1 MVANVAVVGCGY
13 WGSKIVRVVGELGAL
28 ACVVDADL
36 AKADALARP
45 HGARGRTL
53 TEALADPTIEGVA
66 IATPAATHAEI
77 AGAALAA
84 GKHCFVEKPI
94 TLRVAEAEA
103 LVAAAERAGRK
114 LMVGHLLQY
123 HPAFVE
129 LLRLVRAG
137 ELGRLQYIG
146 SNRMNFG
153 RFRREENSL
162 WSFAPHDI
170 SMLLALAGEEPVSV
184 AAFGAPVLH
193 PTIADVTTTHLV
205 FPSGVKA
212 HVHVSWLHPV
222 KEQTL
227 TVVGER
233 GMLVFNDGQN
243 WDRKLMRYAHRIE
256 WIDGHP
262 QPVPAEP
269 TPVALTPAEPLKLE
283 LQHFLRCVNE
293 PDFLPCTDGAE
304 GTRVLRVLA
313 AADIALVGAGAA
325 PEPARPAAQPFF
337 AHETACVDPPSKIGA
352 GTKIW
357 HFSHILPNTEIG
369 EKCVIG
375 QNVTIGPDVKIGKR
389 CKIQNNVSVYKG
401 VTIEDGVFCGPSMVF
416 TNVNNP
422 RAEIERKTEYRLTL
436 VKRGATIGANATI
449 LCGTTLGRYCFVGA
463 GTVVTRDVPDFA
475 LVVGSPA
482 RRIGWMS
489 KAGMRLDADLVCPHD
504 GSRYREVDGTLVE
517 AD

>member
-1 MVANVAVVGCGY
+1 MVANIAVVGCGY
-13 WGSKIVRVVGELGAL
+13 WGSKIVRVMGELGAL

-36 AKADALARP
+36 AKADALARQ

-53 TEALADPTIEGVA
+53 AEALVDPAIKGVA

-77 AGAALAA
+77 AHAALAA

-94 TLRVAEAEA
+94 TLRVSEAEG
-103 LVAAAERAGRK
+103 LVAAAARAGRK

-123 HPAFVE
+123 HPAFLE

-227 TVVGER
+227 TVVGDR

-269 TPVALTPAEPLKLE
+269 TPVALTQAEPLKLE

-293 PDFLPCTDGAE
+293 PDFLPRTDGAE

-313 AADIALVGAGAA
+313 AADVALAGVAQAPEAALAA
-325 PEPARPAAQPFF
+325 PPFF
-337 AHETACVDPPSKIGA
+337 AHETAWVDQPSKIGA

-357 HFSHILPNTEIG
+357 HFSHVLANTEIG

-375 QNVTIGPDVKIGKR
+375 QNVTIGPDVKIGAR

-401 VTIEDGVFCGPSMVF
+401 VTLEDGVFCGPSMVF

-422 RAEIERKTEYRLTL
+422 RAEIERKTEYRRTL

-449 LCGTTLGRYCFVGA
+449 VCGATLGRYCFIGA
-463 GTVVTRDVPDFA
+463 GAVVTRDVPDFA

-482 RRIGWMS
+482 RRIGWVS
-489 KAGMRLDADLVCPHD
+489 KAGMRLGADLVCPHD
-504 GSRYREVDGTLVE
+504 GSRYREVDGELVE
-517 AD
+517 AN